1 MDGRAVH
8 HLTGRGD
15 SVVRQLGLAACI
27 VAASA
32 LPSFAED
39 AASADPMAPLYG
51 NTIVLVDKGGIE
63 SHTYYS
69 ADHTFAG
76 VAPAYSYKYQGT
88 WELKADGTLCRT
100 FNPEPPGVKNPDCGP
115 FVAHAIGDA
124 WEADGGKF
132 SIVAGVQ

>member
-1 MDGRAVH
+1 MRRAV
-8 HLTGRGD
+8 LAV
-15 SVVRQLGLAACI
+15 SFVLG
-27 VAASA
+27 SA
-32 LPSFAED
+32 LPSLAED
-39 AASADPMAPLYG
+39 APPADPMALLYG

-63 SHTYYS
+63 SHTYYA

-100 FNPEPPGVKNPDCGP
+100 FDPAPPGITNPDCGA
-115 FVAHAIGDA
+115 FVAHAVGDA

-132 SIVAGVQ
+132 SIIAGVE